1 MALTRNDIPSN
12 SRFLNSQDVK
22 TAGGSITGTVSHVV
36 LEAIQGRDG
45 GKPKQKVVFYLENN
59 KPFIAGA
66 DNLTRCFDALAGQ
79 TEDLEDI
86 VGGRVKLGLH
96 KVRNPNGPGLVDGI
110 PLLAGV
116 RLAPSGSGSSQT
128 IQSQPEA
135 NPQTRPVQSRR
146 DDLDDEIP
154 F

>member
-12 SRFLNSQDVK
+12 SRFLNAQDLK
-22 TAGGSITGTVSHVV
+22 AAGGSITDTVSHVV
-36 LEAIQGRDG
+36 LEAIQGHDG
-45 GKPKQKVVFYLENN
+45 GKPRQKVVFYLENN

-86 VGGRVKLGLH
+86 VGGRLKLGLH

-110 PLLAGV
+110 LLAGV
-116 RLAPSGSGSSQT
+116 RLASSGSGSSQT

-135 NPQTRPVQSRR
+135 KPQTRPVQGRR
-146 DDLDDEIP
+146 DELDDEIP

>member
-12 SRFLNSQDVK
+12 SRFLNAQDLK
-22 TAGGSITGTVSHVV
+22 AAGGSITDTVSHVV

-45 GKPKQKVVFYLENN
+45 GKPRQKVVFYLENN

-110 PLLAGV
+110 LLAGV
-116 RLAPSGSGSSQT
+116 RLASSANRSST
-128 IQSQPEA
+128 EA
-135 NPQTRPVQSRR
+135 QPQTSSRSSRR
-146 DDLDDEIP
+146 PWTSGGDEIP